1 MSVVISGE
9 LTVMRV
15 ILRQMMLNVRKRGG
29 GGVLFTY
36 RSIGEIC
43 ASVPDLLHG
52 ALLMEH
58 AV

>member
-1 MSVVISGE
+1 
-9 LTVMRV
+9 MRV